1 MATDS
6 SELHALSPL
15 HQAAV
20 HSPEHPALIWH
31 QDGTRLDLS
40 YKSLSQKVIALGE
53 QLNAL
58 GLSVGDRLACVD
70 SNSIE
75 LIILYWAC
83 IDTGILFCPLSPRF
97 PIEQI
102 AELIKQHRLNY
113 IWAGDE
119 YSPLFSHH
127 QSQQTQAPEQLF
139 LSPELS
145 TTKLEF
151 DFTATSLN
159 SAVETS
165 STIAANIILT
175 SGSSGKPK
183 AAVHTLD
190 NHLASAKGSSA
201 LIPLNAG
208 DGWLLSLPLFH
219 IGGLAILNRC
229 ALAGATVV
237 MQDKEMSLSAQ
248 LSQDPITHL
257 SLVST
262 QLVRLLDADAGSGSG
277 AESGTESGE
286 KSSSCLKAI
295 KSLLLGGGAIPLD
308 LIDKLNTLS
317 ISSFTSYG
325 MTEMSSQITTGP
337 ASDDGNSGQMILG
350 REVKILDELIYV
362 KGETLFLGYL
372 NWQENQPQY
381 DLPLDAE
388 GWFATKD
395 RGYWD
400 KQGNLHILGRSDNMF
415 ICGGENLQPEEIE
428 AALKLHPD
436 IEDAIVFPQSNNEFG
451 NLPAAIIKFVD
462 PKQGF
467 ISRGP
472 ESKTLEQF
480 LDEHIARFKRP
491 RAYYPWP
498 EIESVSLKVSRKQ
511 VIEAVLK
518 VAKF

>member
-1 MATDS
+1 MAKDS
-6 SELHALSPL
+6 SELHAPSPL
-15 HQAAV
+15 HQAAAQ
-20 HSPEHPALIWH
+20 SPEYPALIWH
-31 QDGTRLDLS
+31 RDGTRQELS
-40 YKSLSQKVIALGE
+40 YKSLSQKVIALAE
-53 QLNAL
+53 QLSEK

-70 SNSIE
+70 NNSVE
-75 LIILYWAC
+75 LVILYWAC

-113 IWAGDE
+113 IWAGNE
-119 YSPLFSHH
+119 YSPLFSRH
-127 QSQQTQAPEQLF
+127 QAQLTQAPERLF
-139 LSPELS
+139 LSSELS
-145 TTKLEF
+145 TTKLEL

-159 SAVETS
+159 SAAKTTT
-165 STIAANIILT
+165 TIPANIILT

-183 AAVHTLD
+183 AAVHSLG

-229 ALAGATVV
+229 ALAAATVV
-237 MQDKEMSLSAQ
+237 MQDKEMSLAAQ
-248 LSQDPITHL
+248 LGQDPITHL

-262 QLVRLLDADAGSGSG
+262 QLVRLLDSEPD
-277 AESGTESGE
+277 E
-286 KSSSCLKAI
+286 KTTSCLNGI

-317 ISSFTSYG
+317 IISFTSYG
-325 MTEMSSQITTGP
+325 MTEMSSQITTGS
-337 ASDDGNSGQMILG
+337 ASGDGNSGQTILG

-372 NWQENQPQY
+372 NWQENQPQL
-381 DLPLDAE
+381 DLPLDDE

-415 ICGGENLQPEEIE
+415 ICGGENVQPEEIE
-428 AALKLHPD
+428 AALKQHPD
-436 IEDAIVFPQSNNEFG
+436 IEDAIVFPQANNEFG
-451 NLPAAIIKFVD
+451 NLPAAIIKFAD
-462 PKQGF
+462 PEQGF
-467 ISRGP
+467 ISREP

-480 LDEHIARFKRP
+480 LNEQIARFKRP
-491 RAYYPWP
+491 RVYYPWP
-498 EIESVSLKVSRKQ
+498 EIKSVSLKVSRKQ
-511 VIEAVLK
+511 VIQAALK
-518 VAKF
+518 GD

>member
-31 QDGTRLDLS
+31 QDGTRQELS
-40 YKSLSQKVIALGE
+40 YKSLSQKVIALAE
-53 QLNAL
+53 QLSEK

-70 SNSIE
+70 NNSVE

-113 IWAGDE
+113 IWAGNE
-119 YSPLFSHH
+119 YSPLFSRH
-127 QSQQTQAPEQLF
+127 QTQLTQAPERLF
-139 LSPELS
+139 LSSELS
-145 TTKLEF
+145 TTKLEL

-159 SAVETS
+159 SAAKNTT
-165 STIAANIILT
+165 TIPANIILT

-183 AAVHTLD
+183 AAVHSLG

-201 LIPLNAG
+201 LFPLNAG

-229 ALAGATVV
+229 ALAAATVV
-237 MQDKEMSLSAQ
+237 MQDKEMSLAAQ
-248 LSQDPITHL
+248 LGQDPITHL
-257 SLVST
+257 SLVPT
-262 QLVRLLDADAGSGSG
+262 QLVRLLDSEPD
-277 AESGTESGE
+277 E
-286 KSSSCLKAI
+286 KTTSCLNGI

-325 MTEMSSQITTGP
+325 MTEMSSQITTGS
-337 ASDDGNSGQMILG
+337 ASGDGNSGQTISG

-372 NWQENQPQY
+372 NWHENQPQY
-381 DLPLDAE
+381 DLPLDDE

-415 ICGGENLQPEEIE
+415 ICGGENVQPEEIE
-428 AALKLHPD
+428 AALKQYPN
-436 IEDAIVFPQSNNEFG
+436 IEDAIVFPQANNEFG
-451 NLPAAIIKFVD
+451 NLPAAIIKFSD
-462 PKQGF
+462 PEQGF

-472 ESKTLEQF
+472 ESKILEQF
-480 LDEHIARFKRP
+480 LNDHIARFKRP
-491 RAYYPWP
+491 RVYYPWP

-511 VIEAVLK
+511 VIEAALK
-518 VAKF
+518 GD

>member
-6 SELHALSPL
+6 SELHTLSPL

-20 HSPEHPALIWH
+20 HSPEHPALIWR
-31 QDGTRLDLS
+31 QDGTRQELS
-40 YKSLSQKVIALGE
+40 YKCLSQKVIALGE
-53 QLNAL
+53 QLNAQ

-119 YSPLFSHH
+119 YSPLFSRH
-127 QSQQTQAPEQLF
+127 QAQLTQAPEQVF

-145 TTKLEF
+145 TTILEL
-151 DFTATSLN
+151 DFTATSVN
-159 SAVETS
+159 SAVET
-165 STIAANIILT
+165 TTATAANIILT

-183 AAVHTLD
+183 AAVHSLG
-190 NHLASAKGSSA
+190 NHIASAKGSST
-201 LIPLNAG
+201 LIPLQTG
-208 DGWLLSLPLFH
+208 DGWLLSLPLYH

-229 ALAGATVV
+229 AFAVATVV
-237 MQDKEMSLSAQ
+237 MQDKAMSLAAQ
-248 LSQDPITHL
+248 LNQDPITHL

-262 QLVRLLDADAGSGSG
+262 QLVRLLDADAGS
-277 AESGTESGE
+277 ESGIGTGE
-286 KSSSCLKAI
+286 KNASCLKAI

-337 ASDDGNSGQMILG
+337 ASGDGNSGQTILG

-372 NWQENQPQY
+372 NWQENQPQL
-381 DLPLDAE
+381 DLPLDDE

-415 ICGGENLQPEEIE
+415 ICGGENVQPEEIE
-428 AALKLHPD
+428 AALKQHPD
-436 IEDAIVFPQSNNEFG
+436 IEDAVVFPQANSEFG

-467 ISRGP
+467 ISREP

-491 RAYYPWP
+491 RAYYSWP
-498 EIESVSLKVSRKQ
+498 KVESVSLKVSRKQ

-518 VAKF
+518 GN